1 MALTATDLQRPGRHP
16 ELGHVTLG
24 QLLATWTAHDLN
36 HIGQVSRVMARRY
49 RADVGVWQQ
58 YLGVMR

>member
-1 MALTATDLQRPGRHP
+1 MALTPTDLQRPGRHP
-16 ELGHVTLG
+16 ELGQVTLG

-36 HIGQVSRVMARRY
+36 HIVQISRAMARRY
-49 RADVGVWQQ
+49 QADVGIWHQ